1 MPKIQLASILY
12 LSQLNTIKKILDLI
26 EYKEGKESNNFKY
39 LKKQIFDYFYIDIKK
54 IFIKLESEKII
65 KRCPKGCSLRQGYTK
80 CEFCNGSGF
89 CNND

>member
-26 EYKEGKESNNFKY
+26 EYKEGKDSNNFKY

-65 KRCPKGCSLRQGYTK
+65 KRCPKGCSLRQGYTD
-80 CEFCNGSGF
+80 CTCNGSGYI
-89 CNND
+89 NYE